1 MMSVAPVAS
10 AGEAAGYYSNS
21 DNYYFLGSLQSLWM
35 GEGAKELGL
44 EGNVR
49 GDDLTAVLEGR
60 LPDGSRL
67 GKEVNGQ
74 HVHRPGHDLT
84 FSAPK
89 SVSILALIGNDKE
102 MVEAHNHAVRV
113 AAGYVEKLI
122 SARDTKDGV
131 TSIVHTGKMVAAAYT
146 HDTSRNLDPQLH
158 THLLI
163 ANMTE
168 YAGKWKALATDYI
181 HNAGFIETV
190 MKHQV
195 TLGKIYRSAL
205 RERVEALGHE
215 VEEVGKHG
223 MWEIKGVPEDVRD
236 EYSSR
241 GREIQGAVGAEAT
254 LRSRDV
260 AAKDTRRAKVDPSRM
275 RLMERW
281 LGQMK
286 EKGFDLKAYQESVVP
301 RDAGLRE
308 TAPQPERDH
317 QAKPVPAGPELA
329 SLQTSSRAEKSVD
342 TPAQPAERE
351 SQSRQA
357 VTQPADTLRQTV
369 QTGPEK
375 TPATRSVPAAQLD
388 TEIPRPELTESVR
401 LAISQ
406 LSDSKTRF
414 TFGELMMTTAE
425 LSERLPEIQEIRVAI
440 DAALKD
446 GMIVPLDSEK
456 GVFTSRIHLLDE
468 LSIQALSQEHLK
480 STKVVSFTRPA
491 QYAPAA
497 LEVVEKDALVLM
509 NAPSGVAGIRDLTA
523 QLAGI
528 AGANGRDVQVLASS
542 AERAISLA
550 KSDDLRER
558 IISRQHVLSGDF
570 HLKPQSTLIIEG
582 AERLGLK
589 ETLVLLGEARAQ
601 DAQLVFLDSAGRQ
614 ANGNAMSVLESAGVA
629 RSRRTEPAPGLEAE
643 VVSIPNKRDRY
654 EALANRFAELSGGT
668 ENVTAVVVGRRE
680 QAQLTGLVRE
690 ALQNAGQLGRD
701 GVEIEA
707 RQPVWLDSKTRR
719 MPGSYRPG
727 MVLEDRT
734 DAKARKSYVIDR
746 VHEDT
751 RVLSLIDG
759 DGVLTRMKI
768 GDISADWRLFSRE
781 TLSVATGEKLLAV
794 AGDREH
800 SLKAKDRLEVTGI
813 SEKGIEV
820 KRGEETLTLPKDQPL
835 YLSHAYVTAPGGRD
849 NDTGVVL
856 AALNSRDIS
865 TQTMNSLAQSGHR
878 AEVFTAEVQDRA
890 EARLQRMKT
899 SASPVQLV
907 RNLSGHQDISQAVD
921 SLHDRVRTDAGLA
934 VWRAINDQRTVVI
947 SELKLA
953 TEAQKYHPDLEAIG
967 NEIGAMIKNGELLSV
982 SAGGEPV
989 LVSRS
994 TWEMEKAIL
1003 RVVEEGKGTQQPL
1016 LEQVPEAVLNGL
1028 TDGQKKA
1035 TTLVL
1040 GTTDQFIGIQGYAGV
1055 GKTTQLKAVISALE
1069 TLPADVRPVMTGLA
1083 PTHQAVKEM
1092 SDVGVRAQTIKS
1104 FIVEHDQATAAGGK
1118 PDYKGQVFLIDESS
1132 MAGNQDTA
1140 ALFQAIASG
1149 GGRAVSMGDIDQFES
1164 VDVGAPFKLMQE
1176 RSPMDVAIMKQIVR
1190 QKDLQLRGAVH
1201 DIIDNRIDAA
1211 LQRIETQ
1218 PADRVARSASA
1229 ALPESAIQETE
1240 TPVSDIVADWTDRT
1254 PEARSRTLI
1263 ITQLNADRRAV
1274 NAGIHAVLA
1283 ARGELGEKAITVPV
1297 LDKITHT
1304 RHEFNKTDAWEA
1316 GMVVKRGDRYQ
1327 DVLAVDRN
1335 GSTVTVRDEEGK
1347 IGLYSP
1353 KQLITGDVQLFRR
1366 SEREVRAGDL
1376 LKFTATD
1383 KEQGQMASQRYT
1395 VESVS
1400 ETGNIRLKGEN
1411 GRITINPQAVRAQQ
1425 HIDYGWAVTGYGAQG
1440 ASSDYVIALEGT
1452 EGGRK
1457 ALASRR
1463 AFYISASRVKEHV
1476 QIYTDG
1482 KADWVKAVKTPERDI
1497 KTAHDA
1503 LAPETQRKQAK
1514 AIWAMGQP
1522 VNKTAI
1528 GRAWVRHQGMQD
1540 ASLTAKIIPATR
1552 RFPEP
1557 ALALPVYDNNG
1568 RSAGLAL
1575 VSLVASPE
1583 GRMTQGETRMVMTER
1598 ARGAVLQ
1605 RSQSGNTIVASDLT
1619 AALDAVRNHPKDGV
1633 VWQTSDEPPSAYL
1646 LKVSGGSLRR
1656 EEEGLAQRINA
1667 KESDILLSAKAE
1679 RNETASETVDL
1690 KAALAQ
1696 EEARRQQQEPLISKA
1711 LLQENATKDVEEK
1724 FMYTDPDVIHIRP
1737 DMLTDSDGTESV
1749 KPDSRVLKQI
1759 AASDSN
1765 AASEAGRELRDE
1777 RLPETARS
1785 GKEQH
1790 AASLIVNQLA
1800 NSERDIVRQPDAG
1813 ERGRMPEHD
1822 EQTLSRTIQKE
1833 R

>member
-10 AGEAAGYYSNS
+10 AGSAAGYYSNS
-21 DNYYFLGSLQSLWM
+21 DNYYFLGNLQSLWL

-67 GKEVNGQ
+67 GREINGN

-89 SVSILALIGNDKE
+89 SVSILALIGNDKA
-102 MVEAHNHAVRV
+102 MLEAHNHAVRV

-122 SARDTKDGV
+122 SARVTKDGV
-131 TSIVHTGKMVAAAYT
+131 TSIEHTGKMVAAAFT
-146 HDTSRNLDPQLH
+146 HDTSRNLDPLIH

-168 YAGKWKALATDYI
+168 HDGKWKALATDYI

-195 TLGKIYRSAL
+195 TLGKIYRGAL
-205 RERVEALGHE
+205 RQRVESLGHE

-223 MWEIKGVPEDVRD
+223 MWEIKAIPEEVRE

-241 GREIQGAVGAEAT
+241 GREIRGVVGAEAT

-260 AAKDTRRAKVDPSRM
+260 AAKDTRQAKVDPSRL

-301 RDAGLRE
+301 RESGLHDAP
-308 TAPQPERDH
+308 PQPDR
-317 QAKPVPAGPELA
+317 ATPVPA
-329 SLQTSSRAEKSVD
+329 SRAEPGAVTRSAPEEKTGKSPESPEV
-342 TPAQPAERE
+342 PAERDDTA
-351 SQSRQA
+351 RQPGSH
-357 VTQPADTLRQTV
+357 PADTLRQPSLTE
-369 QTGPEK
+369 PEK
-375 TPATRSVPAAQLD
+375 TLVRSADSPARDLPADVPQ
-388 TEIPRPELTESVR
+388 PELAESVR

-406 LSDSKTRF
+406 LSDARTRF
-414 TFGELMMTTAE
+414 TFGELMLTTAE
-425 LSERLPEIQEIRVAI
+425 LSEQLPEIKDIRVAI

-491 QYAPAA
+491 QYAPPA
-497 LEVVEKDALVLM
+497 LAVAETDPLVLM
-509 NAPSGVAGIRDLTA
+509 NAPSGVAGIRDLTV
-523 QLAGI
+523 QLTDISA
-528 AGANGRDVQVLASS
+528 ANGRDVQVLASS

-550 KSDDLRER
+550 RSDTLRDR
-558 IISRQHVLSGDF
+558 LLSRQHILSGDF

-643 VVSIPNKRDRY
+643 VISIANKRDRY
-654 EALANRFAELSGGT
+654 EALANRFAELSGGS
-668 ENVTAVVVGRRE
+668 ENVTAVVVGKRE
-680 QAQLTGLVRE
+680 QAQLTGLVRD

-701 GVEIEA
+701 GAEIEA
-707 RQPVWLDSKTRR
+707 RQPVWLDNKTRR

-727 MVLEDRT
+727 MVLEDRR
-734 DAKARKSYVIDR
+734 DARTRKSYVIDR

-768 GDISADWRLFSRE
+768 GEVSADWRLFSSE
-781 TLSVATGEKLLAV
+781 TLNVATGEKLLAV

-800 SLKAKDRLEVTGI
+800 SLKAKDRLEVTAI
-813 SEKGIEV
+813 TDKGIEV
-820 KRGEETLTLPKDQPL
+820 KRGEDTLTLPKDQPL
-835 YLSHAYVTAPGGRD
+835 YVTHAYVSAPGGRD

-856 AALNSRDIS
+856 AALNTRDIS

-899 SASPVQLV
+899 NASPVQLV
-907 RNLSGHQDISQAVD
+907 RSLSGREDVSEAVG
-921 SLHDRVRTDAGLA
+921 SLHDAVRTDAGLA
-934 VWRAINDQRTVVI
+934 VWRAVNDQRNVVF

-953 TEAQKYHPDLEAIG
+953 EAASEYHPDLVAVG
-967 NEIGAMIKNGELLSV
+967 TEIAGMVKGGELLRVSV
-982 SAGGEPV
+982 RGEPQ
-989 LVSRS
+989 LIARS

-1003 RVVEEGKGTQQPL
+1003 RTVEAGKNTQQPL
-1016 LEQVPEAVLNGL
+1016 LDNVPQAVLNGL
-1028 TDGQKKA
+1028 TSGQKQS

-1040 GTTDQFIGIQGYAGV
+1040 GSTDQFTGIQGYAGV
-1055 GKTTQLKAVISALE
+1055 GKTTQIKAVVAALD
-1069 TLPADVRPVMTGLA
+1069 TLPADARPQLTGLA

-1104 FIVEHDQATAAGGK
+1104 FIVEHDQAKAAGEK
-1118 PDYKGQVFLIDESS
+1118 PDYQGQVFLIDESS

-1140 ALFQAIASG
+1140 ALFQAIAAG
-1149 GGRAVSMGDIDQFES
+1149 GGRAVSMGDTDQFEA
-1164 VDVGAPFKLMQE
+1164 VDSGAPFKLMQE
-1176 RSPMDVAIMKQIVR
+1176 RSPMDVAIMKEIVR
-1190 QKDLQLRGAVH
+1190 QKDVQLRGAVH
-1201 DIIDNRIDAA
+1201 DIIDNRIGAA
-1211 LQRIETQ
+1211 LKRIEAQ
-1218 PADRVARSASA
+1218 PADRIVREAGASVPQSAF
-1229 ALPESAIQETE
+1229 EETGS
-1240 TPVSDIVADWTDRT
+1240 PVNDIVSDWTGRT
-1254 PEARSRTLI
+1254 PDARARTLI
-1263 ITQLNADRRAV
+1263 ITQLNADRNAV
-1274 NAGIHAVLA
+1274 NAGIHDQLVK
-1283 ARGELGEKAITVPV
+1283 RGELGREAVTVPV
-1297 LDKITHT
+1297 LDKISHT
-1304 RHEFNKTDAWEA
+1304 RHEFNKTAAWDANL
-1316 GMVVKRGDRYQ
+1316 VVKRGDRYQ

-1335 GSTVTVRDEEGK
+1335 GNTVTVRDEEGK

-1353 KQLITGDVQLFRR
+1353 KELITGDVQLFRR
-1366 SEREVRAGDL
+1366 SQIEVRSGDQL
-1376 LKFTATD
+1376 RFTLTD
-1383 KEQGQMASQRYT
+1383 REHGQ
-1395 VESVS
+1395 
-1400 ETGNIRLKGEN
+1400 TGNQRFTVDAVSQTGDIRLRDERGTV
-1411 GRITINPQAVRAQQ
+1411 TINPGNVRAQQ
-1425 HIDYGWAVTGYGAQG
+1425 HIDYAWAVTGYGAQG
-1440 ASSDYVIALEGT
+1440 ASTDYVISLEGT

-1457 ALASRR
+1457 MLASKR
-1463 AFYISASRVKEHV
+1463 AFYISASRAKEHV

-1482 KADWVKAVKTPERDI
+1482 KADWTKAVAAPERDI

-1503 LAPETQRKQAK
+1503 LAPETQRQQAK

-1522 VNKTAI
+1522 VTKTAI
-1528 GRAWVRHQGMQD
+1528 GRAWVRHQEMGE
-1540 ASLTAKIIPATR
+1540 ASLTAKVIPATR

-1568 RSAGLAL
+1568 KSAGLAL
-1575 VSLVASPE
+1575 VSLVSSPE
-1583 GRMTQGETRMVMTER
+1583 GRLTQGDVRMVMTER

-1605 RSQSGNTIVASDLT
+1605 RSQSGNTVVVNDLA
-1619 AALDAVRNHPKDGV
+1619 AALDAVRMHPKDGV
-1633 VWQTSDEPPSAYL
+1633 VWQTGQEPPSANL
-1646 LKVSGGSLRR
+1646 MKVSGGVR
-1656 EEEGLAQRINA
+1656 EDEGLRLNLSTLTAQDELQRQSEL
-1667 KESDILLSAKAE
+1667 KLAE
-1679 RNETASETVDL
+1679 
-1690 KAALAQ
+1690 Q
-1696 EEARRQQQEPLISKA
+1696 AREQDAVRQQQSDVRAIVLPAEEAVKLRPEELNPEKPAQLI
-1711 LLQENATKDVEEK
+1711 
-1724 FMYTDPDVIHIRP
+1724 
-1737 DMLTDSDGTESV
+1737 
-1749 KPDSRVLKQI
+1749 PDSNVL
-1759 AASDSN
+1759 ASVRERDQ
-1765 AASEAGRELRDE
+1765 ADGREL
-1777 RLPETARS
+1777 
-1785 GKEQH
+1785 
-1790 AASLIVNQLA
+1790 QLA
-1800 NSERDIVRQPDAG
+1800 YSVRKDIAVPDKSAGEESRASRVVTDLTRVEQDMVRQAADSG
-1813 ERGRMPEHD
+1813 RGRMPEIE
-1822 EQTLSRTIQKE
+1822 EQTLTRTIQKE

>member
-1 MMSVAPVAS
+1 M
-10 AGEAAGYYSNS
+10 
-21 DNYYFLGSLQSLWM
+21 Q
-35 GEGAKELGL
+35 
-44 EGNVR
+44 
-49 GDDLTAVLEGR
+49 
-60 LPDGSRL
+60 
-67 GKEVNGQ
+67 
-74 HVHRPGHDLT
+74 
-84 FSAPK
+84 
-89 SVSILALIGNDKE
+89 I
-102 MVEAHNHAVRV
+102 
-113 AAGYVEKLI
+113 
-122 SARDTKDGV
+122 
-131 TSIVHTGKMVAAAYT
+131 
-146 HDTSRNLDPQLH
+146 
-158 THLLI
+158 
-163 ANMTE
+163 
-168 YAGKWKALATDYI
+168 
-181 HNAGFIETV
+181 
-190 MKHQV
+190 
-195 TLGKIYRSAL
+195 
-205 RERVEALGHE
+205 
-215 VEEVGKHG
+215 
-223 MWEIKGVPEDVRD
+223 
-236 EYSSR
+236 
-241 GREIQGAVGAEAT
+241 
-254 LRSRDV
+254 
-260 AAKDTRRAKVDPSRM
+260 
-275 RLMERW
+275 
-281 LGQMK
+281 
-286 EKGFDLKAYQESVVP
+286 
-301 RDAGLRE
+301 
-308 TAPQPERDH
+308 
-317 QAKPVPAGPELA
+317 
-329 SLQTSSRAEKSVD
+329 
-342 TPAQPAERE
+342 
-351 SQSRQA
+351 
-357 VTQPADTLRQTV
+357 
-369 QTGPEK
+369 
-375 TPATRSVPAAQLD
+375 
-388 TEIPRPELTESVR
+388 
-401 LAISQ
+401 
-406 LSDSKTRF
+406 
-414 TFGELMMTTAE
+414 GELMMTTAE

-654 EALANRFAELSGGT
+654 EALANRFAELSGGS

-759 DGVLTRMKI
+759 DGV
-768 GDISADWRLFSRE
+768 
-781 TLSVATGEKLLAV
+781 
-794 AGDREH
+794 
-800 SLKAKDRLEVTGI
+800 
-813 SEKGIEV
+813 
-820 KRGEETLTLPKDQPL
+820 
-835 YLSHAYVTAPGGRD
+835 
-849 NDTGVVL
+849 
-856 AALNSRDIS
+856 
-865 TQTMNSLAQSGHR
+865 
-878 AEVFTAEVQDRA
+878 
-890 EARLQRMKT
+890 
-899 SASPVQLV
+899 
-907 RNLSGHQDISQAVD
+907 
-921 SLHDRVRTDAGLA
+921 
-934 VWRAINDQRTVVI
+934 
-947 SELKLA
+947 
-953 TEAQKYHPDLEAIG
+953 
-967 NEIGAMIKNGELLSV
+967 
-982 SAGGEPV
+982 
-989 LVSRS
+989 
-994 TWEMEKAIL
+994 
-1003 RVVEEGKGTQQPL
+1003 
-1016 LEQVPEAVLNGL
+1016 
-1028 TDGQKKA
+1028 
-1035 TTLVL
+1035 
-1040 GTTDQFIGIQGYAGV
+1040 
-1055 GKTTQLKAVISALE
+1055 
-1069 TLPADVRPVMTGLA
+1069 
-1083 PTHQAVKEM
+1083 
-1092 SDVGVRAQTIKS
+1092 RAQTIKS
-1104 FIVEHDQATAAGGK
+1104 FIVEHDQVTAAGGK

-1149 GGRAVSMGDIDQFES
+1149 GGRAVSMGDINQFES

-1240 TPVSDIVADWTDRT
+1240 TPVIDIVADWKDRT

-1263 ITQLNADRRAV
+1263 IAQLNADRKAI
-1274 NAGIHAVLA
+1274 NAGIHAALA
-1283 ARGELGEKAITVPV
+1283 ARGELGEKAIKVPV

-1304 RHEFNKTDAWEA
+1304 RHEFNKTESWEA

-1327 DVLAVDRN
+1327 DVVAVDRN

-1347 IGLYSP
+1347 IALVSP
-1353 KQLITGDVQLFRR
+1353 KELITGDVQLFRR
-1366 SEREVRAGDL
+1366 SEMEVRSGDL

-1383 KEQGQMASQRYT
+1383 REQGQMANQRYT

-1400 ETGNIRLKGEN
+1400 EEGNIRLKGEN
-1411 GRITINPQAVRAQQ
+1411 GRVTINPEKVRAQQ
-1425 HIDYGWAVTGYGAQG
+1425 NLDYGWAVTGYGAQG

-1452 EGGRK
+1452 KDGRK

-1476 QIYTDG
+1476 QIYTDK

-1568 RSAGLAL
+1568 RSAGLAM

-1605 RSQSGNTIVASDLT
+1605 RSQSGNTIVASDLA
-1619 AALDAVRNHPKDGV
+1619 AALDAVRHHPKDGV
-1633 VWQTSDEPPSAYL
+1633 VWQTGDEPPSAWL
-1646 LKVSGGSLRR
+1646 LKVSGGTKQDVSP
-1656 EEEGLAQRINA
+1656 G
-1667 KESDILLSAKAE
+1667 
-1679 RNETASETVDL
+1679 TV
-1690 KAALAQ
+1690 
-1696 EEARRQQQEPLISKA
+1696 
-1711 LLQENATKDVEEK
+1711 T
-1724 FMYTDPDVIHIRP
+1724 H
-1737 DMLTDSDGTESV
+1737 
-1749 KPDSRVLKQI
+1749 
-1759 AASDSN
+1759 
-1765 AASEAGRELRDE
+1765 
-1777 RLPETARS
+1777 
-1785 GKEQH
+1785 
-1790 AASLIVNQLA
+1790 
-1800 NSERDIVRQPDAG
+1800 DAFG
-1813 ERGRMPEHD
+1813 
-1822 EQTLSRTIQKE
+1822 S
-1833 R
+1833 

>member
-35 GEGAKELGL
+35 GEGAKALGL

-223 MWEIKGVPEDVRD
+223 MWEIMGVPEDVRD

-308 TAPQPERDH
+308 TATHPERDH
-317 QAKPVPAGPELA
+317 LAKPVPAGPELA
-329 SLQTSSRAEKSVD
+329 SLQTSSTAEKSVD

-351 SQSRQA
+351 SQSRQP
-357 VTQPADTLRQTV
+357 VPQQIDTLSQPAQTR
-369 QTGPEK
+369 PEK
-375 TPATRSVPAAQLD
+375 TPATRSFPAAQLD
-388 TEIPRPELTESVR
+388 TEIPRPELTEAVR

-425 LSERLPEIQEIRVAI
+425 LSEQLPEIQDIRVAI

-629 RSRRTEPAPGLEAE
+629 RSRRTEPAPRLEAE

-727 MVLEDRT
+727 MVLEDRA
-734 DAKARKSYVIDR
+734 DAKERKSYVIDR

-781 TLSVATGEKLLAV
+781 TLSVATGEKLLSV

-820 KRGEETLTLPKDQPL
+820 KRGEDTLTLPKDQPL

-899 SASPVQLV
+899 NASPVQLV

-1104 FIVEHDQATAAGGK
+1104 FVVEHDQATAGGGK

-1149 GGRAVSMGDIDQFES
+1149 GGRAVSMGDIDQFEA

-1240 TPVSDIVADWTDRT
+1240 TPVNDIVADWKDRT

-1263 ITQLNADRRAV
+1263 IAQLNADRKAI
-1274 NAGIHAVLA
+1274 NAGIHATLA
-1283 ARGELGEKAITVPV
+1283 ARGELGEKAIKVPV

-1304 RHEFNKTDAWEA
+1304 RHAFNKTEAWEP

-1327 DVLAVDRN
+1327 DVVAVDRN

-1347 IGLYSP
+1347 IALVSP
-1353 KQLITGDVQLFRR
+1353 KELITGDVQLFRR
-1366 SEREVRAGDL
+1366 SEMEVRSGDL

-1383 KEQGQMASQRYT
+1383 REQGQM
-1395 VESVS
+1395 
-1400 ETGNIRLKGEN
+1400 
-1411 GRITINPQAVRAQQ
+1411 
-1425 HIDYGWAVTGYGAQG
+1425 
-1440 ASSDYVIALEGT
+1440 
-1452 EGGRK
+1452 
-1457 ALASRR
+1457 
-1463 AFYISASRVKEHV
+1463 
-1476 QIYTDG
+1476 
-1482 KADWVKAVKTPERDI
+1482 
-1497 KTAHDA
+1497 
-1503 LAPETQRKQAK
+1503 
-1514 AIWAMGQP
+1514 
-1522 VNKTAI
+1522 
-1528 GRAWVRHQGMQD
+1528 
-1540 ASLTAKIIPATR
+1540 
-1552 RFPEP
+1552 
-1557 ALALPVYDNNG
+1557 
-1568 RSAGLAL
+1568 
-1575 VSLVASPE
+1575 
-1583 GRMTQGETRMVMTER
+1583 
-1598 ARGAVLQ
+1598 
-1605 RSQSGNTIVASDLT
+1605 ASDLT
-1619 AALDAVRNHPKDGV
+1619 AALDAVRNNPKDGV
-1633 VWQTSDEPPSAYL
+1633 VWQTGDEPPSAWL
-1646 LKVSGGSLRR
+1646 LKVSGGTKQDVSPGIVSTLTDEQSVQQLREQMLADLVRNEEASRSRQPESLLAEVPQEEVIRLKPEDINPRKPEPLNPDADVIARVRGEENTDGR
-1656 EEEGLAQRINA
+1656 EIKAAAGVRSELEGADKASGEQSRASRVIADLAN
-1667 KESDILLSAKAE
+1667 AE
-1679 RNETASETVDL
+1679 R
-1690 KAALAQ
+1690 
-1696 EEARRQQQEPLISKA
+1696 
-1711 LLQENATKDVEEK
+1711 
-1724 FMYTDPDVIHIRP
+1724 
-1737 DMLTDSDGTESV
+1737 DML
-1749 KPDSRVLKQI
+1749 R
-1759 AASDSN
+1759 AAEN
-1765 AASEAGRELRDE
+1765 
-1777 RLPETARS
+1777 T
-1785 GKEQH
+1785 
-1790 AASLIVNQLA
+1790 
-1800 NSERDIVRQPDAG
+1800 
-1813 ERGRMPEHD
+1813 ERGRTPERE
-1822 EQTLSRTIQKE
+1822 EQTLTRTIQKE

>member
-35 GEGAKELGL
+35 GEGAKALGL

-329 SLQTSSRAEKSVD
+329 SLQTSSTAEKSVD

-388 TEIPRPELTESVR
+388 TEIPRPELTEAVR

-425 LSERLPEIQEIRVAI
+425 LSEQLPEIQEIRVAI

-509 NAPSGVAGIRDLTA
+509 NAPSGVAG
-523 QLAGI
+523 
-528 AGANGRDVQVLASS
+528 
-542 AERAISLA
+542 
-550 KSDDLRER
+550 
-558 IISRQHVLSGDF
+558 
-570 HLKPQSTLIIEG
+570 
-582 AERLGLK
+582 
-589 ETLVLLGEARAQ
+589 
-601 DAQLVFLDSAGRQ
+601 
-614 ANGNAMSVLESAGVA
+614 
-629 RSRRTEPAPGLEAE
+629 
-643 VVSIPNKRDRY
+643 
-654 EALANRFAELSGGT
+654 
-668 ENVTAVVVGRRE
+668 
-680 QAQLTGLVRE
+680 
-690 ALQNAGQLGRD
+690 
-701 GVEIEA
+701 
-707 RQPVWLDSKTRR
+707 
-719 MPGSYRPG
+719 
-727 MVLEDRT
+727 
-734 DAKARKSYVIDR
+734 
-746 VHEDT
+746 
-751 RVLSLIDG
+751 
-759 DGVLTRMKI
+759 
-768 GDISADWRLFSRE
+768 
-781 TLSVATGEKLLAV
+781 
-794 AGDREH
+794 
-800 SLKAKDRLEVTGI
+800 
-813 SEKGIEV
+813 
-820 KRGEETLTLPKDQPL
+820 
-835 YLSHAYVTAPGGRD
+835 
-849 NDTGVVL
+849 
-856 AALNSRDIS
+856 
-865 TQTMNSLAQSGHR
+865 
-878 AEVFTAEVQDRA
+878 
-890 EARLQRMKT
+890 
-899 SASPVQLV
+899 
-907 RNLSGHQDISQAVD
+907 
-921 SLHDRVRTDAGLA
+921 
-934 VWRAINDQRTVVI
+934 
-947 SELKLA
+947 
-953 TEAQKYHPDLEAIG
+953 
-967 NEIGAMIKNGELLSV
+967 
-982 SAGGEPV
+982 
-989 LVSRS
+989 
-994 TWEMEKAIL
+994 
-1003 RVVEEGKGTQQPL
+1003 
-1016 LEQVPEAVLNGL
+1016 
-1028 TDGQKKA
+1028 
-1035 TTLVL
+1035 
-1040 GTTDQFIGIQGYAGV
+1040 
-1055 GKTTQLKAVISALE
+1055 
-1069 TLPADVRPVMTGLA
+1069 
-1083 PTHQAVKEM
+1083 
-1092 SDVGVRAQTIKS
+1092 
-1104 FIVEHDQATAAGGK
+1104 
-1118 PDYKGQVFLIDESS
+1118 
-1132 MAGNQDTA
+1132 
-1140 ALFQAIASG
+1140 
-1149 GGRAVSMGDIDQFES
+1149 
-1164 VDVGAPFKLMQE
+1164 
-1176 RSPMDVAIMKQIVR
+1176 
-1190 QKDLQLRGAVH
+1190 
-1201 DIIDNRIDAA
+1201 
-1211 LQRIETQ
+1211 
-1218 PADRVARSASA
+1218 
-1229 ALPESAIQETE
+1229 
-1240 TPVSDIVADWTDRT
+1240 
-1254 PEARSRTLI
+1254 
-1263 ITQLNADRRAV
+1263 
-1274 NAGIHAVLA
+1274 
-1283 ARGELGEKAITVPV
+1283 
-1297 LDKITHT
+1297 
-1304 RHEFNKTDAWEA
+1304 
-1316 GMVVKRGDRYQ
+1316 
-1327 DVLAVDRN
+1327 
-1335 GSTVTVRDEEGK
+1335 
-1347 IGLYSP
+1347 
-1353 KQLITGDVQLFRR
+1353 
-1366 SEREVRAGDL
+1366 
-1376 LKFTATD
+1376 
-1383 KEQGQMASQRYT
+1383 
-1395 VESVS
+1395 
-1400 ETGNIRLKGEN
+1400 
-1411 GRITINPQAVRAQQ
+1411 
-1425 HIDYGWAVTGYGAQG
+1425 
-1440 ASSDYVIALEGT
+1440 
-1452 EGGRK
+1452 
-1457 ALASRR
+1457 
-1463 AFYISASRVKEHV
+1463 
-1476 QIYTDG
+1476 
-1482 KADWVKAVKTPERDI
+1482 
-1497 KTAHDA
+1497 
-1503 LAPETQRKQAK
+1503 
-1514 AIWAMGQP
+1514 
-1522 VNKTAI
+1522 
-1528 GRAWVRHQGMQD
+1528 
-1540 ASLTAKIIPATR
+1540 TR

-1575 VSLVASPE
+1575 VSLIASPE

-1605 RSQSGNTIVASDLT
+1605 RSQSGNTIVVSDLA
-1619 AALDAVRNHPKDGV
+1619 AALDAVRHHPKDGV
-1633 VWQTSDEPPSAYL
+1633 VWQTGDEPPSAWL
-1646 LKVSGGSLRR
+1646 LKVSGGTQQDVSPGTVSTLTDGQSVQQLR
-1656 EEEGLAQRINA
+1656 EQMLAEQI
-1667 KESDILLSAKAE
+1667 
-1679 RNETASETVDL
+1679 RNE
-1690 KAALAQ
+1690 
-1696 EEARRQQQEPLISKA
+1696 
-1711 LLQENATKDVEEK
+1711 
-1724 FMYTDPDVIHIRP
+1724 
-1737 DMLTDSDGTESV
+1737 
-1749 KPDSRVLKQI
+1749 
-1759 AASDSN
+1759 
-1765 AASEAGRELRDE
+1765 EAGRSRQPEPLPADVPQEEVIRLKPEDINPRKPEPLTPDADVIARVRSEENTGGQEMKAAAGVRSELEGADK
-1777 RLPETARS
+1777 AS
-1785 GKEQH
+1785 GELSR
-1790 AASLIVNQLA
+1790 ASRVIADLA
-1800 NSERDIVRQPDAG
+1800 NAERDMLRAAENT
-1813 ERGRMPEHD
+1813 ERGRMPERE
-1822 EQTLSRTIQKE
+1822 EQTLTRTIQKE